1 MVVDKVMRNLKF
13 SFIDAIEGSLSFPL
27 IVLSFLH
34 FSFAD
39 NLYFINV
46 DSDRTHV
53 EVCQLD
59 GKHRKILLS
68 TKTETPTSLA
78 VDPIGR
84 YIFWA
89 DQGQK
94 PSIQVTIVL
103 TPLHYDRFMDY
114 GLQPCGCDNIKC
126 HYI

>member
-1 MVVDKVMRNLKF
+1 M
-13 SFIDAIEGSLSFPL
+13 II
-27 IVLSFLH
+27 
-34 FSFAD
+34 FAD

-46 DSDRTHV
+46 DSDRTHI

-84 YIFWA
+84 YLYWA

-94 PSIQVTIVL
+94 PSIQVIFNYCCLSSKFRKTV
-103 TPLHYDRFMDY
+103 F
-114 GLQPCGCDNIKC
+114 
-126 HYI
+126 

>member
-1 MVVDKVMRNLKF
+1 M
-13 SFIDAIEGSLSFPL
+13 SI
-27 IVLSFLH
+27 
-34 FSFAD
+34 FAD

-46 DSDRTHV
+46 DSDRTHI

-78 VDPIGR
+78 VDPVGR
-84 YIFWA
+84 YFYWA

-94 PSIQVTIVL
+94 PSIQVTL
-103 TPLHYDRFMDY
+103 NYCCLS
-114 GLQPCGCDNIKC
+114 
-126 HYI
+126 